1 MKSELKDGHLV
12 KLRNGDVYVYM
23 EGTLIKRYV
32 TDVFIHI
39 TEYDDVLRHN
49 RKNVLDVVKLF
60 NSFNSD
66 EIRAEPQFED
76 KQLVWCWDNGYTHIR
91 VLGFYNKQDG
101 SVFSTSGGRKG
112 VRYDNY
118 EAYEGVMPK
127 WAIKA
132 YRRLED

>member
-12 KLRNGDVYVYM
+12 KLKNGNLYVYAA
-23 EGTLIKRYV
+23 GTLVNTHIV
-32 TDVFIHI
+32 GSFIHI
-39 TEYDDVLRHN
+39 TDYDDDLKHY
-49 RKNVLDVVKLF
+49 RKNNLNIVKIY

-66 EIRAEPQFED
+66 EIKIEPQFED

-101 SVFSTSGGRKG
+101 TVFSTSGGRKG